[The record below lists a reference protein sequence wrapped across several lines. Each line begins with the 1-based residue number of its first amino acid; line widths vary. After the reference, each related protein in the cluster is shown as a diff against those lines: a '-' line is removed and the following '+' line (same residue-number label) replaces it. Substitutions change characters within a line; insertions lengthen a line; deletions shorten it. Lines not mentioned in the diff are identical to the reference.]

1 MPNSTHLSSKP
12 SFLQVYNWRWSIT
25 LSIWSGSQV
34 FSCIK
39 RARDEA
45 ECPDPGQVLAILP
58 SFDRSFERS
67 ETALY
72 VGPIGTTVKSK
83 STYTRRFP
91 NIFPIT
97 WQTSHLEVITKDTTE
112 VFFLRRSFRCRRS
125 FKVENERWKGEE
137 SKVRRDAERDDST
150 GIGIS
155 DRCFSS
161 LPCGR
166 SRDTISL
173 SLTLFVRDFET
184 VHTACNCIPRQGV
197 LAWRRLCCII
207 HRLRLV
213 NEIRWNLFERLFLIY
228 RLLSRPSFSSLN

>member
-12 SFLQVYNWRWSIT
+12 LSVFFTSLQLAMINNVIDLKWVPS
-25 LSIWSGSQV
+25 

-125 FKVENERWKGEE
+125 FKSGKRKVERRGEQG
-137 SKVRRDAERDDST
+137 SS
-150 GIGIS
+150 
-155 DRCFSS
+155 RC
-161 LPCGR
+161 R
-166 SRDTISL
+166 T
-173 SLTLFVRDFET
+173 
-184 VHTACNCIPRQGV
+184 
-197 LAWRRLCCII
+197 
-207 HRLRLV
+207 
-213 NEIRWNLFERLFLIY
+213 
-228 RLLSRPSFSSLN
+228 